1 MNTLRDVLSHN
12 MRFLRAKRNL
22 SQEQLADLCELHRT
36 YISSVERGN
45 RNISIDNIEKIAIA
59 LQVSPSDLLR
69 ADFSQSE

>member
-1 MNTLRDVLSHN
+1 MNTLRDVLSRN
-12 MRFLRAKRNL
+12 MRFLRAKQNL

-59 LQVSPSDLLR
+59 LQVSPSELLR
-69 ADFSQSE
+69 ADLSQSE